1 METRLAI
8 PLKNYGKRQS
18 PNPEIHRFALSV
30 CLFVCLC
37 PIKVMT
43 AEPIRPNFFCS
54 NSHDPTGW
62 FIDELMKKN
71 AG

>member
-43 AEPIRPNFFCS
+43 AEPIFFVAT
-54 NSHDPTGW
+54 HMTQRDGL
-62 FIDELMKKN
+62 LMN
-71 AG
+71 